1 MTNRFTENARRV
13 LSDAARTA
21 GELGHAHIGSEHILL
36 AITLDGESTAMRV
49 LKGAGITSDGVRRR
63 IIALLGMGESCVLT
77 ADDMTPLCKK
87 LLLDSSVCSRSQR
100 YGFIGSEHLL
110 MAILREDCNGRRI
123 IETEGADVKKL
134 YASLERMFSD
144 DASYGAASPEMRRAD
159 RRRSAPTVE
168 RNAVDLTARA
178 EEGRIEP
185 LVGREAELDR
195 IVSILLRKTKNNPV
209 LIGEA
214 GVGKTA
220 IVEGLAARIVQ
231 GRVPPDLQGKRVY
244 SLSVASLVAGTK
256 YRGEFEDKLKKIV
269 DECREDGDILL
280 FIDELHTIVGAGG
293 AEGAVDASNILKPP
307 LARGEIRIIGATTPK
322 EYRTSVEADSAL
334 ERRFQPVTVGE
345 PSAAESR
352 RILTGIRGEYERF
365 HGLKITDGAISA
377 AVALSERYL
386 PFRRFPDKAIDL
398 IDEAAGS
405 KRMEG
410 GKRLTAADVA
420 RTLGR
425 MTGVPVDGALRV
437 CERVSHALA
446 GGLFGQDEAR
456 DRIAAAFETADCAS
470 PNGAPLCSLLLYGTE
485 GCGKTHAASL
495 LAEAVGGG
503 AEGLLRFDMSEFTE
517 PHAVSRLIGSPA
529 GYVGF
534 DEGGALTEAVR
545 RNPYAV
551 LVFENV
557 TRASAEV
564 RALLLRILEGGGL
577 RDATGLH
584 VPFGNTVVV
593 LTSAEQEKEACV
605 GFSAP
610 AVGALPTESARVRRP
625 CRRRR
630 SLRSADRRGADRHR
644 RRRACACGASNGAGR
659 RAGRK
664 CPQSARAAPPRARRR
679 GASALPADRGRSG
692 RAVIR

>member
-470 PNGAPLCSLLLYGTE
+470 PNGAPLCSLLLYGPE

-551 LVFENV
+551 IVFENV

-577 RDATGLH
+577 RDATGRH
-584 VPFGNTVVV
+584 GPFGNTVVV

-610 AVGALPTESARVRRP
+610 AVGALPTELRAFADRVDAAVPFVPLTAGALTAIAAAALARAGLPTEQAGALAENARSPRELLRRVRAAAARP
-625 CRRRR
+625 LC
-630 SLRSADRRGADRHR
+630 LLTEAE
-644 RRRACACGASNGAGR
+644 
-659 RAGRK
+659 
-664 CPQSARAAPPRARRR
+664 
-679 GASALPADRGRSG
+679 
-692 RAVIR
+692 AVEQ

>member
-185 LVGREAELDR
+185 LVGREAELVR

-280 FIDELHTIVGAGG
+280 FIDELHTNVGAGG
-293 AEGAVDASNILKPP
+293 AEGADDASNILKPP

-470 PNGAPLCSLLLYGTE
+470 PNGAPLCSLLLYGPE

-551 LVFENV
+551 IVFENV

-610 AVGALPTESARVRRP
+610 AVGALPTELRAFADRVDAAVPFVPLTAGALTAIAAAALARAGLPTEQAGALAENARSPRELLRRVRAAAARP
-625 CRRRR
+625 LC
-630 SLRSADRRGADRHR
+630 LLTEAE
-644 RRRACACGASNGAGR
+644 
-659 RAGRK
+659 
-664 CPQSARAAPPRARRR
+664 
-679 GASALPADRGRSG
+679 
-692 RAVIR
+692 AVEQ

>member
-307 LARGEIRIIGATTPK
+307 LARGEIRIIGATTQK
-322 EYRTSVEADSAL
+322 EYRTSL
-334 ERRFQPVTVGE
+334 E
-345 PSAAESR
+345 
-352 RILTGIRGEYERF
+352 
-365 HGLKITDGAISA
+365 D
-377 AVALSERYL
+377 
-386 PFRRFPDKAIDL
+386 D
-398 IDEAAGS
+398 
-405 KRMEG
+405 
-410 GKRLTAADVA
+410 
-420 RTLGR
+420 
-425 MTGVPVDGALRV
+425 
-437 CERVSHALA
+437 
-446 GGLFGQDEAR
+446 
-456 DRIAAAFETADCAS
+456 
-470 PNGAPLCSLLLYGTE
+470 
-485 GCGKTHAASL
+485 
-495 LAEAVGGG
+495 
-503 AEGLLRFDMSEFTE
+503 
-517 PHAVSRLIGSPA
+517 
-529 GYVGF
+529 
-534 DEGGALTEAVR
+534 
-545 RNPYAV
+545 
-551 LVFENV
+551 
-557 TRASAEV
+557 
-564 RALLLRILEGGGL
+564 
-577 RDATGLH
+577 
-584 VPFGNTVVV
+584 
-593 LTSAEQEKEACV
+593 
-605 GFSAP
+605 
-610 AVGALPTESARVRRP
+610 
-625 CRRRR
+625 
-630 SLRSADRRGADRHR
+630 
-644 RRRACACGASNGAGR
+644 
-659 RAGRK
+659 
-664 CPQSARAAPPRARRR
+664 
-679 GASALPADRGRSG
+679 
-692 RAVIR
+692 

>member
-470 PNGAPLCSLLLYGTE
+470 PNGAPLCSLLLYGPE

-551 LVFENV
+551 IVFENV

-610 AVGALPTESARVRRP
+610 AVGALPTELRAFADRVDAAVPFVPLTAGALTAIAAAALARAGLPTEQAGALAENARSPRELLRRVRAAAARP
-625 CRRRR
+625 LC
-630 SLRSADRRGADRHR
+630 LLTEAD
-644 RRRACACGASNGAGR
+644 
-659 RAGRK
+659 
-664 CPQSARAAPPRARRR
+664 
-679 GASALPADRGRSG
+679 
-692 RAVIR
+692 AVEQ

>member
-437 CERVSHALA
+437 CERVSHVLA

-470 PNGAPLCSLLLYGTE
+470 PNGAPLCSLLLYGPE

-529 GYVGF
+529 GYVGY
-534 DEGGALTEAVR
+534 DEGGQLTEAVR

-551 LVFENV
+551 IVFENV

-610 AVGALPTESARVRRP
+610 AVGALPTELRAFADRVDAAVPFVPLTAGALTAIAAAALARAGLPTEQAGALAENARSPRELLRRVRAAAARP
-625 CRRRR
+625 LC
-630 SLRSADRRGADRHR
+630 LLTEAE
-644 RRRACACGASNGAGR
+644 
-659 RAGRK
+659 
-664 CPQSARAAPPRARRR
+664 
-679 GASALPADRGRSG
+679 
-692 RAVIR
+692 AVEQ

>member
-195 IVSILLRKTKNNPV
+195 IVSILRRKTKNNPV

-470 PNGAPLCSLLLYGTE
+470 PNGAPLCSLLLYGPE

-610 AVGALPTESARVRRP
+610 AVGALPTELRAFADRVDAAVPFVPLTAGALTAIAAAALARAGLPTEQAGALAENARSPRELLRRVRAAAARP
-625 CRRRR
+625 LC
-630 SLRSADRRGADRHR
+630 LLTEAE
-644 RRRACACGASNGAGR
+644 
-659 RAGRK
+659 
-664 CPQSARAAPPRARRR
+664 
-679 GASALPADRGRSG
+679 
-692 RAVIR
+692 AVEQ

>member
-470 PNGAPLCSLLLYGTE
+470 PNGAPLCSLLLYGPE

-551 LVFENV
+551 IVFENV

-610 AVGALPTESARVRRP
+610 AVGALPTELRAFADRVDAAVPFVPLTAGALTAIAAAALARAGLPTEQAGALAENARSPRELLRRVRAAAARP
-625 CRRRR
+625 LC
-630 SLRSADRRGADRHR
+630 LLTEAE
-644 RRRACACGASNGAGR
+644 
-659 RAGRK
+659 
-664 CPQSARAAPPRARRR
+664 
-679 GASALPADRGRSG
+679 
-692 RAVIR
+692 AVEQ

>member
-437 CERVSHALA
+437 CERVSHVLA

-470 PNGAPLCSLLLYGTE
+470 PNGAPLCSLLLYGPE

-551 LVFENV
+551 IVFENV

-610 AVGALPTESARVRRP
+610 AVGALPTELRAFADRVDAAVPFVPLTAGALTAIAAAALARAVLPTEQAGALAENARSPRELLRRVRAAAARP
-625 CRRRR
+625 LC
-630 SLRSADRRGADRHR
+630 LLTEAE
-644 RRRACACGASNGAGR
+644 
-659 RAGRK
+659 
-664 CPQSARAAPPRARRR
+664 
-679 GASALPADRGRSG
+679 
-692 RAVIR
+692 AVEQ

>member
-334 ERRFQPVTVGE
+334 ERRVQPVTVGE
-345 PSAAESR
+345 PSAAES

-377 AVALSERYL
+377 AVAWSERYL
-386 PFRRFPDKAIDL
+386 PFRCLPDKAIDL

-470 PNGAPLCSLLLYGTE
+470 PNGAPLCSLLLYGPE

-551 LVFENV
+551 IVFENV

-610 AVGALPTESARVRRP
+610 AVGALPTELRAFADRVDAAVPFVPLTAGALTAIAAAALARAGLPTEQAGALAENARSPRELLRRVRAAAARP
-625 CRRRR
+625 LC
-630 SLRSADRRGADRHR
+630 LLTEAE
-644 RRRACACGASNGAGR
+644 
-659 RAGRK
+659 
-664 CPQSARAAPPRARRR
+664 
-679 GASALPADRGRSG
+679 
-692 RAVIR
+692 AVEQ

>member
-437 CERVSHALA
+437 CERVSHVLA

-470 PNGAPLCSLLLYGTE
+470 PNGAPLCSLLLYGPE

-551 LVFENV
+551 IVFENV

-610 AVGALPTESARVRRP
+610 AVGALPTELRAFADRVDAAVPFVPLTAGALTAIAAAALARAGLPTEQAGALAENARSPRELLRRVRAAAARP
-625 CRRRR
+625 LC
-630 SLRSADRRGADRHR
+630 LLTEAE
-644 RRRACACGASNGAGR
+644 
-659 RAGRK
+659 
-664 CPQSARAAPPRARRR
+664 
-679 GASALPADRGRSG
+679 
-692 RAVIR
+692 AVEQ

>member
-13 LSDAARTA
+13 LADAARTA

-49 LKGAGITSDGVRRR
+49 LRGEGITSDGVRRR
-63 IIALLGMGESCVLT
+63 LIALLGMGESCVLT

-110 MAILREDCNGRRI
+110 MAMLREDCNGRRI
-123 IETEGADVKKL
+123 IETEGADVKRL

-144 DASYGAASPEMRRAD
+144 DASYGAASPEMRRAE
-159 RRRSAPTVE
+159 RRRCAPTVE
-168 RNAVDLTARA
+168 RNGVDLTARA

-231 GRVPPDLQGKRVY
+231 GRVPEDLLGKRVY

-398 IDEAAGS
+398 IDESAGS

-437 CERVSHALA
+437 CDRVAHTLEAK
-446 GGLFGQDEAR
+446 LFGQDDAR
-456 DRIAAAFETADCAS
+456 GRIAAAFETADCAS
-470 PNGAPLCSLLLYGTE
+470 PNGAPLCSLLLYGSE
-485 GCGKTHAASL
+485 GCGKAYAAAL

-503 AEGLLRFDMSEFTE
+503 ADGLLRFDMSEFTE

-551 LVFENV
+551 ILFENV
-557 TRASAEV
+557 ACASAEV
-564 RALLLRILEGGGL
+564 RAAAARPLCLLTE
-577 RDATGLH
+577 
-584 VPFGNTVVV
+584 
-593 LTSAEQEKEACV
+593 AE
-605 GFSAP
+605 
-610 AVGALPTESARVRRP
+610 
-625 CRRRR
+625 
-630 SLRSADRRGADRHR
+630 
-644 RRRACACGASNGAGR
+644 
-659 RAGRK
+659 
-664 CPQSARAAPPRARRR
+664 AAER
-679 GASALPADRGRSG
+679 
-692 RAVIR
+692 

>member
-144 DASYGAASPEMRRAD
+144 DASYGSASPEMRRAD

-470 PNGAPLCSLLLYGTE
+470 PNGAPLCSLLLYGPE

-551 LVFENV
+551 IVFENV

-610 AVGALPTESARVRRP
+610 AVGALPTELRAFADRVDAAVPFVPLTAGALTAIAAAALARAGLPTEQAGALAENARSPRELLRRVRAAAARP
-625 CRRRR
+625 LC
-630 SLRSADRRGADRHR
+630 LLTEAE
-644 RRRACACGASNGAGR
+644 
-659 RAGRK
+659 
-664 CPQSARAAPPRARRR
+664 
-679 GASALPADRGRSG
+679 
-692 RAVIR
+692 AVEQ